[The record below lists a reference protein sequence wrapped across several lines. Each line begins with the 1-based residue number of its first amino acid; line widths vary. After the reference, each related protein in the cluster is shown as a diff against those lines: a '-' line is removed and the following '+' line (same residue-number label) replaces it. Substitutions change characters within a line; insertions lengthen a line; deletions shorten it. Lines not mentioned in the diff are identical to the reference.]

1 MGDSDEEFDRR
12 RRDKFRSERREYRD
26 DRGGGG
32 GGRGGGGGGC
42 WEDRCVTLP
51 YYTFTKF
58 KSLQLQVPFSH
69 SVQKWQGCTN
79 HEVPEFVLY
88 HKHGNC
94 QIVNSK
100 S

>member
-1 MGDSDEEFDRR
+1 MGDSDEELDRR

-32 GGRGGGGGGC
+32 GGRGGGGGGG

-51 YYTFTKF
+51 YLDDYTFTKF

-69 SVQKWQGCTN
+69 SVQKW
-79 HEVPEFVLY
+79 
-88 HKHGNC
+88 
-94 QIVNSK
+94 
-100 S
+100 